1 MRRCCVFLIAI
12 TLGLSFFSVSVSADE
27 NLPGEKKISV
37 PMQES
42 EPSCKCTP
50 ISRMD
55 LSAQQVQ
62 AIDTISL
69 KYNNK
74 FLQLRS
80 QIILKQ
86 MEVMALL
93 RNPDI
98 GEKDILAAAVEIG
111 NVRSELETA
120 GIQCQVEIRRVLT
133 ADQIRSWCNL
143 ETPPLKRAW

>member
-1 MRRCCVFLIAI
+1 MS
-12 TLGLSFFSVSVSADE
+12 T
-27 NLPGEKKISV
+27 
-37 PMQES
+37 PMQEP
-42 EPSCKCTP
+42 EPACKCTP

>member
-1 MRRCCVFLIAI
+1 MRRCFVFLLAI
-12 TLGLSFFSVSVSADE
+12 TLGLSIFPAAVCGNE
-27 NLPGEKKISV
+27 NSQAEKKMST
-37 PMQES
+37 PMQEP
-42 EPSCKCTP
+42 EPACKCTP

>member
-1 MRRCCVFLIAI
+1 MRRCFVFLLAI
-12 TLGLSFFSVSVSADE
+12 TLGLSFFHAAFSAEE
-27 NLPGEKKISV
+27 NSLGEKKIST
-37 PMQES
+37 PMQEN

-55 LSAQQVQ
+55 LSAQQIQ

-69 KYNNK
+69 KYNNR
-74 FLQLRS
+74 FLQPRS

-93 RNPDI
+93 RNPDVR
-98 GEKDILAAAVEIG
+98 EQDILAAAVEIG